1 LKRGRRLRL
10 LNGERW
16 AWASIEEKSAFPIS
30 EGEDRQVLRR
40 ARRSHLLD
48 ERSDV
53 VPYGEEVET

>member
-1 LKRGRRLRL
+1 MRL

-16 AWASIEEKSAFPIS
+16 AWASIEEKSSFSIS
-30 EGEDRQVLRR
+30 GGEDRQVLRR

>member
-16 AWASIEEKSAFPIS
+16 AWASIEKSSFSIS
-30 EGEDRQVLRR
+30 GGEDRQVLRR